1 MKKTPYE
8 KKFMEKFCKKVFT
21 FWMNRSI
28 IRLYKYRP
36 I

>member
-1 MKKTPYE
+1 MKKTSYE

-28 IRLYKYRP
+28 IKVVQV
-36 I
+36 